1 MNIRL
6 PDKYEPERIAE
17 ILSKVLTQLE
27 KTAKDKR
34 LNKLTTLGTEP
45 IPNSEDLDIG
55 LYVNPNDNVH
65 TLSVKSQNRNWSIA
79 LTEET

>member
-1 MNIRL
+1 MKVRL
-6 PDKYEPERIAE
+6 PDKYDPEKIAE
-17 ILSKVLTQLE
+17 ILSNVLTQLE
-27 KTAKDKR
+27 RTAKDKK

-45 IPNSEDLDIG
+45 SGLDDLDIG

-65 TLSVKSQNRNWSIA
+65 TLNIRSQNRNWAVA

>member
-17 ILSKVLTQLE
+17 ILSKALTQLE
-27 KTAKDKR
+27 RTAKDKK

-45 IPNSEDLDIG
+45 SGLGELDIG

-65 TLSVKSQNRNWSIA
+65 TLNIRSQNRNWSVD
-79 LTEET
+79 LTEKT

>member
-1 MNIRL
+1 MNVRL
-6 PDKYEPERIAE
+6 PDKYDSEKIAE

-27 KTAKDKR
+27 KTAKDKK

-45 IPNSEDLDIG
+45 SGLDDLDIG

-65 TLSVKSQNRNWSIA
+65 TLNIRSQNRNWAVA

>member
-1 MNIRL
+1 MKVRL
-6 PDKYEPERIAE
+6 PDKYDPEKISE

-27 KTAKDKR
+27 ETAKDKK
-34 LNKLTTLGTEP
+34 LNKLTALGTEP
-45 IPNSEDLDIG
+45 SGLDDLDIG

-65 TLSVKSQNRNWSIA
+65 TLTARSQNRNWTVA